1 MNNYDK
7 SKYKIWNWKNPM
19 MLHWIINPG
28 CAAVELFGVVT
39 PKVMLIEKDKT
50 KGLAERSFVPCP
62 HCDTLHSGLTWSKQN
77 KLHTKNWFGYYC
89 TNCTKIIPPLR
100 NWFSGLMFFLM
111 SPMLKGCKKRWLEKQ
126 PARYQNLTFEL
137 PNAAD
142 FKYEWLKS
150 GLYYGVSMALFMTFM
165 DWMDGKTIDIE
176 YVLISIITWVIM
188 GGLAFGL
195 FMSYFMKSYLPK
207 KNHQRK
213 PQTED

>member
-28 CAAVELFGVVT
+28 CAIVEFFGIVT

-50 KGLAERSFVPCP
+50 KSLAERSYVPCP

-77 KLHTKNWFGYYC
+77 KLHSKNWFGYYC
-89 TNCTKIIPPLR
+89 TSCTKVIPPLR
-100 NWFSGLMFFLM
+100 NWFSGLIFFLM
-111 SPMLKGCKKRWLEKQ
+111 SPILKGFKKRWLEKQ

-150 GLYYGVSMALFMTFM
+150 GLYYGVGMFLVMTITEVF
-165 DWMDGKTIDIE
+165 IDNRELTIE
-176 YVLISIITWVIM
+176 YIITSFVIWVILA
-188 GGLAFGL
+188 GLAFGSSMHL
-195 FMSYFMKSYLPK
+195 FMKSYLLK
-207 KNHQRK
+207 KRN
-213 PQTED
+213 ES